1 LLAYSSKTVTVNAA
15 PVTAASTREA
25 TAAQITPAGNGLSKT
40 GNGSSQPSIT
50 AVIAPNPVANGREVT
65 LFINSSKAG
74 VVMVNTYSANGAII
88 GTKKVNLVAGI
99 NTTNVNTAGLAQ
111 GFHVI
116 NIAGGSKPVNLK
128 LIIQ

>member
-1 LLAYSSKTVTVNAA
+1 
-15 PVTAASTREA
+15 
-25 TAAQITPAGNGLSKT
+25 
-40 GNGSSQPSIT
+40 
-50 AVIAPNPVANGREVT
+50 
-65 LFINSSKAG
+65 
-74 VVMVNTYSANGAII
+74 MVNTYSANGAII